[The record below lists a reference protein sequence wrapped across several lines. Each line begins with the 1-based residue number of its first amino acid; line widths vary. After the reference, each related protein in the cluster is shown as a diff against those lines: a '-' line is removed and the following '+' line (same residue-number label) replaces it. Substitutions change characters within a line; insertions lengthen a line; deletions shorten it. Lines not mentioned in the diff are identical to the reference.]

1 MSTIRTFIAIHLPTD
16 VKAALDDVA
25 RHLDSRVPRGAIR
38 WVRPEQMH
46 LTLRFLGD
54 TDTGKLPAI
63 QAAMDA
69 VAAGNTPFE
78 MHLESVG
85 CFPNPRR
92 PRIIWVGLVGED
104 ARLSALKKALDEALI
119 PLGRPL
125 ENKPFRAHL
134 TLGRVKDERSA
145 AGIDWTT
152 DVPPLALTVSALHL
166 IESELRPNGP
176 VYTERYVSRFS
187 VDQ

>member
-1 MSTIRTFIAIHLPTD
+1 MNIRIFIAIHLPN
-16 VKAALDDVA
+16 KIKNALGEVA
-25 RHLDSRVPRGAIR
+25 MSLNDRVSRGAIR

-54 TDTGKLPAI
+54 TDTGSLPAI
-63 QAAMDA
+63 QTAMDA

-78 MHLESVG
+78 MRLGRVG
-85 CFPNPRR
+85 CFPNTQR
-92 PRIIWVGLVGED
+92 PRIIWVGLVGEE
-104 ARLSALKKALDEALI
+104 ARLSALKKALDEALT
-119 PLGRPL
+119 PLGRPP

-134 TLGRVKDERSA
+134 TLGRVKDERSV
-145 AGIDWTT
+145 AGIDWTA
-152 DVPPLALTVSALHL
+152 DVPPLALTVSTLHL

-176 VYTERYVSRFS
+176 VYTERHVSRFS

>member
-54 TDTGKLPAI
+54 TDTDRLPSI
-63 QAAMDA
+63 QATMDA

-85 CFPNPRR
+85 CFPNRRR
-92 PRIIWVGLVGED
+92 PRISWVGLVGED
-104 ARLSALKKALDEALI
+104 AGLSALKKALDEALI

-152 DVPPLALTVSALHL
+152 DVPPLALIVSALHL